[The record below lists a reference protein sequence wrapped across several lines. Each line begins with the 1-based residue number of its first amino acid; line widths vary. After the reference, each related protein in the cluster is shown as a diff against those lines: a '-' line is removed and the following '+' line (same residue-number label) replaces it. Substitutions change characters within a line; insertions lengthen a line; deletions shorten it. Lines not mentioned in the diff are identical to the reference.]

1 MNLEQAKSQTA
12 AKIKAGQQSKLNPF
26 SRLYLY
32 TDFVY
37 FVITGSE
44 LLAAG
49 GYYPKGDAEMIHDII
64 IASQSLGSKYH
75 ANQLVHYFFV
85 PGRKPGSG
93 LSEAE
98 ESFLKTHTRFYGSC
112 GHYGLEA
119 FYQSIGRRLN
129 KPSQMFLEEDVFNIG

>member
-1 MNLEQAKSQTA
+1 MNLQDVKSKCA
-12 AKIKAGQQSKLNPF
+12 AQIANGQNQQLNPR
-26 SRLYLY
+26 STMYLY
-32 TDFVY
+32 TDTVY
-37 FVITGSE
+37 FVVVGYD

-49 GYYPKGDAEMIHDII
+49 GYCPKGDDEMIHDII